1 MKNLDDNLLAA
12 YLEGNLDEE
21 DTKAVEEIIESDPE
35 LIEFIE
41 EWVAIN
47 DSICSSLP
55 WKEEETPASGEIVK
69 ELIPSPRPSWKP
81 YLIAASLLAFVSI
94 PAILLFRNPQGS
106 PSYGTSKGV
115 HHGSSYLTPQTI
127 DDYDTIQ
134 LQDTSNV
141 IPN

>member
-1 MKNLDDNLLAA
+1 MKSLDDNLLAA
-12 YLEGNLDEE
+12 YLEGSLDEE

-35 LIEFIE
+35 LMEFIE

-69 ELIPSPRPSWKP
+69 KLFPSPRPSWKP

-94 PAILLFRNPQGS
+94 PAILLFRNPQES
-106 PSYGTSKGV
+106 PSYGVSNDTTETKVWTPAYTSK
-115 HHGSSYLTPQTI
+115 T
-127 DDYDTIQ
+127 DTIQ
-134 LQDTSNV
+134 LKDTINQTLK
-141 IPN
+141 

>member
-55 WKEEETPASGEIVK
+55 WKEEEETPASGEIVK

-81 YLIAASLLAFVSI
+81 YLIAASLLAFISI
-94 PAILLFRNPQGS
+94 PAIILFRTPQGS
-106 PSYGTSKGV
+106 SYGASKDTTETKV
-115 HHGSSYLTPQTI
+115 WTPANTNNI
-127 DDYDTIQ
+127 DTIQ
-134 LQDTSNV
+134 LKDTINLTLE
-141 IPN
+141 

>member
-55 WKEEETPASGEIVK
+55 WKEEGTPASGEIVK
-69 ELIPSPRPSWKP
+69 ELIPSLRPSWKP

-106 PSYGTSKGV
+106 PSYGASNDTTETKAW
-115 HHGSSYLTPQTI
+115 TPVNTNDTNTVQLK
-127 DDYDTIQ
+127 DTIN
-134 LQDTSNV
+134 LTLE
-141 IPN
+141 

>member
-1 MKNLDDNLLAA
+1 MKSIDDNLLTT

-21 DTKAVEEIIESDPE
+21 DTKAVEKIIESDPE

-55 WKEEETPASGEIVK
+55 WKEGGTPASGELVK
-69 ELIPSPRPSWKP
+69 ELIPHPRPLWKP

-106 PSYGTSKGV
+106 PSYGASNDTTETKV
-115 HHGSSYLTPQTI
+115 WTPVNNSDTNTI
-127 DDYDTIQ
+127 YFKDTINFT
-134 LQDTSNV
+134 LK
-141 IPN
+141 

>member
-1 MKNLDDNLLAA
+1 MKSIDDNLLAA
-12 YLEGNLDEE
+12 YLEGSLDEE

-55 WKEEETPASGEIVK
+55 WKEEEETPASGEIVK
-69 ELIPSPRPSWKP
+69 ELIPHPHPSWKP

-115 HHGSSYLTPQTI
+115 HFGSSYRTPQTI
-127 DDYDTIQ
+127 DDNDTIQ

-141 IPN
+141 M